1 MTRIYNLTLCSKRE
15 SDAYGLR
22 SEVEVFLDK
31 RGGCKVVGGGI
42 SCVDP
47 SCADLDVR
55 FASLATAHSSVT
67 ALRAAYSDRCGID
80 VN

>member
-22 SEVEVFLDK
+22 SEIEVFLDK

-42 SCVDP
+42 NCVDP
-47 SCADLDVR
+47 SCTDLDVR
-55 FASLATAHSSVT
+55 FASPSIARASVA
-67 ALRAAYSDRCGID
+67 ALRAAYSDRCE
-80 VN
+80 VEAN